1 MTDIEIGGIY
11 RAVAMDHDTPSA
23 LVLVTDFEEATQ
35 SLTVTLLS
43 PDVELG
49 TSTDLVLAGDDI
61 GRAYDLLAESDIF
74 GYVWVVQLDR
84 RVGQVDARVLEAV
97 SALRQ
102 EEAIDRPVAG
112 PPVVGHSDPRW
123 GFKLQELKRLQ
134 ALTAD
139 CTRELIDGER
149 IASIDPNALRA
160 PSSEAEIAAFEVFV
174 IEVIEA
180 VKRGDARVPGWLVDI
195 ALDDELV
202 AAYREVGLY
211 NSLRLLWKL
220 ADTTDVPHLAEPA
233 NSTLEQCQS
242 FQVELT
248 AASGHS
254 SLLLLGR
261 STDIQGPIEARP
273 VRSRDGRLLQLSLV
287 SAAVSATEF
296 REVFA

>member
-35 SLTVTLLS
+35 SLAVTLLS

-61 GRAYDLLAESDIF
+61 GRAYDLLAETDIF

-84 RVGQVDARVLEAV
+84 RIGQVDARLLEAV

-102 EEAIDRPVAG
+102 EESIDRPVAG

-134 ALTAD
+134 ALTSD

-160 PSSEAEIAAFEVFV
+160 PSTEIEIAAFEEFV
-174 IEVIEA
+174 VEVVES
-180 VKRGDARVPGWLVDI
+180 VERGTARVPGWLVDI
-195 ALDDELV
+195 ALDNELV
-202 AAYREVGLY
+202 AAYRAAGLY

-220 ADTTDVPHLAEPA
+220 ADSADVPSVPEPV
-233 NSTLEQCQS
+233 NSTLEHFQS
-242 FQVELT
+242 FQVEM
-248 AASGHS
+248 AASSGHS
-254 SLLLLGR
+254 SLWLLGR
-261 STDIQGPIEARP
+261 STDVRGPIEARP
-273 VRSRDGRLLQLSLV
+273 ARTRDGRLVQVSLV
-287 SAAVSATEF
+287 SSGARRTQHRKVYA
-296 REVFA
+296 